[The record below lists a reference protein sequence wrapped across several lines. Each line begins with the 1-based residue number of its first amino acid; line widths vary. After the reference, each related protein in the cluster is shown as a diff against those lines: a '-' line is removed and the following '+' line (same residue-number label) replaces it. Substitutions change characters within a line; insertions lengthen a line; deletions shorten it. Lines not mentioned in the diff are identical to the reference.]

1 MNPQTP
7 LPPIRACI
15 FDLDGLL
22 INSEDIYTD
31 IHNQILKSYSLP
43 PLKWT
48 TKALQQS
55 RGPIVSPLT
64 PLPQKF
70 QTTPHPTIP
79 PALISNP
86 GPRPSHKKHPPPPH
100 HPRPP
105 HRTRPTPHSLQKH
118 QAFTRRPPPPA
129 HSLHR
134 KARRKPSPRILNHIL
149 LLLYKNIASTR
160 SKIIFRTSEMFIPR

>member
-1 MNPQTP
+1 MDPQTP

-31 IHNQILKSYSLP
+31 IHNEILKSHSLP

-64 PLPQKF
+64 PLPQISS
-70 QTTPHPTIP
+70 TIP
-79 PALISNP
+79 PTLISNP
-86 GPRPSHKKHPPPPH
+86 GPRTPHKQHPPPPH

-105 HRTRPTPHSLQKH
+105 HRTRPTPHPIQK
-118 QAFTRRPPPPA
+118 QPNFTRRPPPPA
-129 HSLHR
+129 HSLQR

-149 LLLYKNIASTR
+149 LLQYKNRSFTR
-160 SKIIFRTSEMFIPR
+160 SKILFRSRVLFIPR